1 MDTVMGNLLACSPAM
16 RVAVANRIEALAR
29 TREWRGSRVTVVP
42 TGKRV
47 NAAVGADARAPLA
60 SLGALL
66 VLQEL
71 LKQDHC
77 MVPAA
82 AALAAIVTTPT
93 GAFLEAAIGK
103 SVVDSEVL
111 PLLVRLM
118 QLPNAPVVEH
128 CAFVVRK
135 VSSNG

>member
-1 MDTVMGNLLACSPAM
+1 MNA
-16 RVAVANRIEALAR
+16 
-29 TREWRGSRVTVVP
+29 
-42 TGKRV
+42 
-47 NAAVGADARAPLA
+47 AAVGAVARIPLA

-77 MVPAA
+77 VVPAA

-93 GAFLEAAIGK
+93 GAVLEAAIGK
-103 SVVDSEVL
+103 AVVDSGVL
-111 PLLVRLM
+111 PLVVRLLLH
-118 QLPNAPVVEH
+118 QNATVVEH

-135 VSSNG
+135 VTSIG